1 MAKTYPCQ
9 TLLAEYLRHGS
20 VEQITGSYLDPPRA
34 PVPRDR
40 AGRLAYWT
48 EAAADHVASWRLW
61 SASDA
66 YAHLYKAL
74 VQAGRSEEAGTALAS
89 GICLGC
95 NSLLLSMC
103 ERAVHDPDDGG
114 ELFDALMREHRTSWI
129 CDLSRASRLSGLVS
143 SIPADPGDRRRMA
156 EAVPSEVLAVCL
168 MAGPEECLAGASGD
182 PGVKAAIYSR
192 LFTRRD
198 GVPRAR
204 CTDRPPWRRSSRRGR
219 RWR

>member
-1 MAKTYPCQ
+1 MAETYPCQ

-34 PVPRDR
+34 PAPRDR

-66 YAHLYKAL
+66 YTHLYKAL
-74 VQAGRSEEAGTALAS
+74 VQAGRPEEAEAALAS

-103 ERAVHDPDDGG
+103 EGAVRELDAGG
-114 ELFDALMREHRTSWI
+114 DLEDARMRELRTSWI

-156 EAVPSEVLAVCL
+156 GAVPSEVLAVCL

-192 LFTRRD
+192 LFTRRAY
-198 GVPRAR
+198 GPRAR
-204 CTDRPPWRRSSRRGR
+204 RRDRSAWPQRVRRGR
-219 RWR
+219 RSP